1 MPRRSSYE
9 PLQCSSQPR
18 WLVVRDMHRAVLEHR
33 LLPPGSDLY
42 GAFIKALAAHV
53 DEGWQ
58 MEVFS
63 SSHACAFCG
72 RRNERRIITVESED
86 PNRPLPSR
94 RYEFPK
100 VI

>member
-1 MPRRSSYE
+1 
-9 PLQCSSQPR
+9 
-18 WLVVRDMHRAVLEHR
+18 MHRSVLEQR

-42 GAFIKALAAHV
+42 GAFVKTLAAHV

-72 RRNERRIITVESED
+72 RSGERRVITVESED
-86 PNRPLPSR
+86 PGRPLPSR
-94 RYEFPK
+94 SYNFEK